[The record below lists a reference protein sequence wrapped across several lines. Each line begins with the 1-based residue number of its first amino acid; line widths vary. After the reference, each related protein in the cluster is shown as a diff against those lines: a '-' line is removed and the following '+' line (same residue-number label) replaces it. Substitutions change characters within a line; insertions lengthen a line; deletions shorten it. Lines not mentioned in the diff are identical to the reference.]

1 MTASLV
7 IRRAMRNI
15 VWMFAHS
22 WGSAVFG
29 LVSFAIMARILGPE
43 PYGVMALASLV
54 FGVVGIFVGPPLT
67 ESLQQ
72 REEISDTHL
81 DTTFWLNSGLTI
93 LFSIVIAL
101 LADPIANLIGAPG
114 VAEVLPALSL
124 LMVVGSVEGVPGAL
138 LQRRLENEKVVFIET
153 VSEVVSTGTGL
164 VLAILGFGV
173 WALVIS
179 MAVGTTISAA
189 GIIYAAKWRPG
200 FAVSGEAFRE
210 LFGFN
215 RDTVLTYLLGYI
227 DDAIPRF
234 LLSIVGGERAV
245 GLLAMAGNVS
255 GMVTE
260 LLMGPFNEI
269 AMNVV
274 ARLQSSRQV
283 VHDLLDRVFAMTT
296 AAIYPATL
304 GLAMVAPLLIP
315 LLVGEEWAAA
325 VLPVQIFLV
334 LGIRDATGTFNIAIL
349 RGVGDSRSPLLILTI
364 GIVLLGVMA
373 PFLMPYGVSGIA
385 AMIAL
390 RTFLTWPLSA
400 WLVQKAAGYSA
411 LHQMTV
417 GWRALL
423 SALGMV
429 GAVWWVRSFLPE
441 GLPDVATIACMVA
454 TGMLAYA
461 GLMLVIGA
469 RQVREIRDG
478 MSWFRNHHDG
488 VADAV

>member
-72 REEISDTHL
+72 REEISDAHL

-93 LFSIVIAL
+93 LFSLVIAL
-101 LADPIANLIGAPG
+101 LADPIGSLIGAPA
-114 VAEVLPALSL
+114 VADVLPALSV
-124 LMVVGSVEGVPGAL
+124 LMVLGSVEGVPGAL

-173 WALVIS
+173 WALVLS
-179 MAVGTTISAA
+179 MAVGTIISAA

-200 FAVSGEAFRE
+200 LAVSGEAFRE

-255 GMVTE
+255 GMLTE

-274 ARLQSSRQV
+274 ARLQSSRKT

-304 GLAMVAPLLIP
+304 GLAMVAPLLIA
-315 LLVGEEWAAA
+315 LLV
-325 VLPVQIFLV
+325 LT
-334 LGIRDATGTFNIAIL
+334 LGIL
-349 RGVGDSRSPLLILTI
+349 
-364 GIVLLGVMA
+364 LLGVMA

-411 LHQMTV
+411 LHQLTV
-417 GWRALL
+417 GCRALL

-429 GAVWWVRSFLPE
+429 GAVWWVGRFLSE
-441 GLPDVATIACMVA
+441 GLPDAAIIACMVA
-454 TGMLAYA
+454 TGMLVYA